1 MAKQT
6 DQAQGFL
13 KLYDQVLA
21 KSEELHR
28 QTAQQASI
36 AGYVCNS
43 LDTVRPLWE
52 RLANQSGD
60 DPGLELPLASGRMIL
75 DGLDTRLADALV
87 RSSDMSDRMDLI
99 ATSTQTFTANTTIS
113 STYLGPDEVAQ
124 VSYHPCPHLKHDESA
139 RYAARLGQ
147 LGPAIENTYR
157 QVWDT
162 LHGTIAD
169 PERSALFAMRQVFD
183 HLFDILAPD
192 DEVRKSPYWT
202 RKAKGN
208 PDQVTRKE
216 RMVYAANTRIAEK
229 QRANELLT
237 SVETAIGAYQNL
249 NKAHE
254 RGTLNPVAAR
264 NAVMA
269 MDQIL
274 RDWVDALQL

>member
-6 DQAQGFL
+6 DQTQEFV
-13 KLYDQVLA
+13 KRYDQVLA
-21 KSEELHR
+21 KLEELHC

-36 AGYVCNS
+36 IGYASSS
-43 LDTVRPLWE
+43 LNNIRPVWE
-52 RLANQSGD
+52 RLADQSGD
-60 DPGLELPLASGRMIL
+60 DPVLELPLASGITIL
-75 DGLDTRLADALV
+75 GGLDVELADTLEQ
-87 RSSDMSDRMDLI
+87 SSNMSDHTHSI
-99 ATSTQTFTANTTIS
+99 ATSVQTFTANTTIS

-124 VSYHPCPHLKHDESA
+124 VSYNPCPHLKRDESA
-139 RYAARLGQ
+139 QYAARLGK
-147 LGPAIENTYR
+147 LDPALERTYR

-202 RKAKGN
+202 CKAEGN
-208 PDQVTRKE
+208 PDQVTRGE
-216 RMVYAANTRIAEK
+216 RMEFAANTRTSAK
-229 QRANELLT
+229 QRAEELLA
-237 SVETAIGAYQNL
+237 SAKTAIGAYQNL

-269 MDQIL
+269 MDQIV
-274 RDWVDALQL
+274 RDWVDGLQL